1 MKKTLVALAAFAA
14 TASFAQTAYLPSG
27 ANVNPAWGT
36 GVKIVGGFDVGYGQY
51 NYKGSNKVSSI
62 AYNGSSTSQIS
73 FLGVEDLGGG
83 TKADFWFE
91 SDINPVSYVGN
102 PGAPAFNGLYS
113 AGIAVAGTPV
123 TNSGS
128 TGVQSASTWGNGQ
141 VKAGIGGSFGYLA
154 IGAVNNAGLD
164 ANGMTQ
170 PFGTAY
176 GGGYGISWSTV
187 GGGYGSSAKVR
198 YDNSA
203 RYLTPE
209 LAPGLIGSLTYRPKN
224 TSAANN
230 MFSTSVGLQA
240 QSGVQEFAAIYRQGP
255 WQAIAVNQIDD
266 YSSTATAVAG
276 TLLGASKKY
285 TTNTMGGN
293 YTSGK
298 ATYYAAIQNSTNG
311 DATLNSK
318 AQRYAVKYFI
328 NDMFSVGA
336 AITNVKVLA
345 GTNTKTTGI
354 GADYYLSKMTAIYG
368 RYESV
373 QDGAGLLASTEY
385 NGATT
390 GAGSANAALT
400 AGFNTAAAYTDT
412 SRTRLVVGLRT
423 NF

>member
-1 MKKTLVALAAFAA
+1 MAAFAA

-102 PGAPAFNGLYS
+102 PGVATLNGNFSSQGYSSTVAPTSTVSYS
-113 AGIAVAGTPV
+113 
-123 TNSGS
+123 TNPSAA
-128 TGVQSASTWGNGQ
+128 QSASTWGNGQ

-224 TSAANN
+224 TTAANN
-230 MFSTSVGLQA
+230 MFSTSVGLQG
-240 QSGVQEFAAIYRQGP
+240 QSGVQEIAAIYRQGP
-255 WQAIAVNQIDD
+255 IQGIFVNQIDD
-266 YSSTATAVAG
+266 GQGVNNVVGAASASSA
-276 TLLGASKKY
+276 KY
-285 TTNTMGGN
+285 TTNTLGGN
-293 YTSGK
+293 YTAGN
-298 ATYYAAIQNSTNG
+298 ATYYAGIQNSTNG

-318 AQRYAVKYFI
+318 ATRYAVKYFI

-345 GTNTKTTGI
+345 GTNTRTTGI
-354 GADYYLSKMTAIYG
+354 GADYFLSKMTAIYG
-368 RYESV
+368 RYEAV
-373 QDGAGLLASTEY
+373 QDGAGLLASTEA

-390 GAGSANAALT
+390 AVGT
-400 AGFNTAAAYTDT
+400 QRAAYGPGFASSSFPDT

>member
-1 MKKTLVALAAFAA
+1 LAAFAA

-27 ANVNPAWGT
+27 ANVNPAWGS

-51 NYKGSNKVSSI
+51 NYKGANKVSSI

-102 PGAPAFNGLYS
+102 PGVATLNGTFAS
-113 AGIAVAGTPV
+113 STAIT
-123 TNSGS
+123 TSNS

-176 GGGYGISWSTV
+176 GGGYGIGWSAV
-187 GGGYGSSAKVR
+187 GYGYGSSAKVR

-209 LAPGLIGSLTYRPKN
+209 VLPGLIGSLTYRPKN
-224 TSAANN
+224 STAANN
-230 MFSTSVGLQA
+230 MFSTSVGLQG
-240 QSGVQEFAAIYRQGP
+240 QSGVQELAGIYRQGP
-255 WQAIAVNQIDD
+255 IQAIFVNQVDD
-266 YSSTATAVAG
+266 AQGVYDISG
-276 TLLGASKKY
+276 TVQTSAKKY
-285 TTNTMGGN
+285 TTNSLGGN
-293 YTSGK
+293 YTMGA
-298 ATYYAAIQNSTNG
+298 ATLYAGIQNTTNG
-311 DATLNSK
+311 DASKNNKATRYGVKYMLNSNTSI
-318 AQRYAVKYFI
+318 AAAVTSLKGI
-328 NDMFSVGA
+328 DGT
-336 AITNVKVLA
+336 ITR
-345 GTNTKTTGI
+345 TTGI
-354 GADYYLSKMTAIYG
+354 GADYFLSKMTAIYG
-368 RYESV
+368 RYEAV
-373 QDGAGLLASTEY
+373 QDGYKLLASTEY
-385 NGATT
+385 NGAAT
-390 GAGSANAALT
+390 GAGAAVTAAT
-400 AGFNTAAAYTDT
+400 AGFNSAAAYTDQN
-412 SRTRLVVGLRT
+412 RTRLVVGLRT

>member
-1 MKKTLVALAAFAA
+1 MAAFAA

-36 GVKIVGGFDVGYGQY
+36 GVKIVGGFDVGYGNY
-51 NYKGSNKVSSI
+51 SYKGSNKVSSI

-102 PGAPAFNGLYS
+102 PGVATLNG
-113 AGIAVAGTPV
+113 TF
-123 TNSGS
+123 TTT
-128 TGVQSASTWGNGQ
+128 TGLTTQNTFFTGAQSASTWGNGQ

-176 GGGYGISWSTV
+176 GGGYGIGWSAV
-187 GGGYGSSAKVR
+187 GNGTGSSAKVR

-224 TSAANN
+224 TQAANN
-230 MFSTSVGLQA
+230 MFSTSVGLQG
-240 QSGVQEFAAIYRQGP
+240 QSGVQELSAIYRQGAI
-255 WQAIAVNQIDD
+255 QAIVVNQIDD
-266 YSSTATAVAG
+266 AEGVRDIT
-276 TLLGASKKY
+276 GALQTSAAKY
-285 TTNTMGGN
+285 TTNSYGGN
-293 YTSGK
+293 YTMGN
-298 ATYYAAIQNSTNG
+298 TTLYAGIQKTVNGSSSINNSSN
-311 DATLNSK
+311 
-318 AQRYAVKYFI
+318 RFAVKYMVTPMASI
-328 NDMFSVGA
+328 A
-336 AITNVKVLA
+336 AAYTNLKA
-345 GTNTKTTGI
+345 TDGKNTRTIGV
-354 GADYYLSKMTAIYG
+354 GADYFLSKMTAIYG
-368 RYESV
+368 RYEAV
-373 QDGAGLLASTEY
+373 KDDAGKLASTEY

-390 GAGSANAALT
+390 IGTAASVTT
-400 AGFNTAAAYTDT
+400 AGFASTALDNT
-412 SRTRLVVGLRT
+412 RNRLVIGLRT

>member
-1 MKKTLVALAAFAA
+1 MAAIAA

-36 GVKIVGGFDVGYGQY
+36 GVKIVGGFDVGYGNY
-51 NYKGSNKVSSI
+51 SYKGSNKVSSI

-102 PGAPAFNGLYS
+102 PGVATLNGTF
-113 AGIAVAGTPV
+113 AT
-123 TNSGS
+123 T
-128 TGVQSASTWGNGQ
+128 TGLTTQNTFFTGAQSASTWGNGQ

-164 ANGMTQ
+164 ANAMTQ

-176 GGGYGISWSTV
+176 GGGYGIGWTTV
-187 GGGYGSSAKVR
+187 GNGTGASAKVR

-224 TSAANN
+224 TQAANN
-230 MFSTSVGLQA
+230 MFSTSVGLQG
-240 QSGVQEFAAIYRQGP
+240 QSGVQEIAAIYRQGP

-266 YSSTATAVAG
+266 AEGVNAVTGLSADKSTAAA
-276 TLLGASKKY
+276 KY
-285 TTNTMGGN
+285 TTNSYGGN
-293 YTSGK
+293 YTLGN
-298 ATYYAAIQNSTNG
+298 ATYYAGIQKTINGTSSINNSTN
-311 DATLNSK
+311 
-318 AQRYAVKYFI
+318 RFAVKYMVTPMASI
-328 NDMFSVGA
+328 A
-336 AITNVKVLA
+336 AAYTNLKNVS
-345 GTNTKTTGI
+345 GSNTRTIGV

-368 RYESV
+368 RYEAV
-373 QDGAGLLASTEY
+373 KDDAGKLASTEY
-385 NGATT
+385 NGATAIGT
-390 GAGSANAALT
+390 AASVTT
-400 AGFNTAAAYTDT
+400 AGFASTALDNT
-412 SRTRLVVGLRT
+412 RNRLVIGLRT